1 MKKAVIALVLIIGVV
16 VFTNAQSSL
25 NDYKYVVVP
34 HFYEFVKG
42 KDTYRLNTITRF
54 LLKKKGLNA
63 FMEEEIKALDYRNNS
78 CLALTTEVISLSS
91 MLKTRLKVI
100 LKNCDGEVVFESK
113 VGESKSKDYE
123 VAYKGALNMAIESFD
138 SVNYEYTPNDAILSR
153 ADKDESAIRVSE
165 AETKVEKLKAELKE
179 LKGNKNSIEKKVELV
194 QEIPLPEI
202 QTERPKEN
210 SKMYFKA
217 RPITNG
223 FELINSNSNK
233 VEYIIHTATIPN
245 MFMIKNKKGIIY
257 KKDGKWVREYVD
269 GEKTMIEALDIR
281 F

>member
-42 KDTYRLNTITRF
+42 KDAYRLNTITRF

-63 FMEEEIKALDYRNNS
+63 FMEEEIKASDYNNNA
-78 CLALTTEVISLSS
+78 CLALTTEVISLSN
-91 MLKTRLKVI
+91 MLITRLKVI
-100 LKNCDGEVVFESK
+100 LKNCDGEVIFESK
-113 VGESKSKDYE
+113 VGDSKLKDYE
-123 VAYKGALNMAIESFD
+123 VAYKEALNMAIESFD
-138 SVNYEYTPNDAILSR
+138 AVNYKYTPNKTILSR
-153 ADKDESAIRVSE
+153 AYKDESAIRVSE
-165 AETKVEKLKAELKE
+165 AETEVEKLKAELKE
-179 LKGNKNSIEKKVELV
+179 LKGNKNSIEKKVELEK
-194 QEIPLPEI
+194 EIPLPED

-210 SKMYFKA
+210 SKLYFKA

-223 FELINSNSNK
+223 FELINSNSNNI
-233 VEYIIHTATIPN
+233 EYIIHTSTIPN
-245 MFMIKNKKGIIY
+245 VFMIKNKKGIIY

-269 GEKTMIEALDIR
+269 GEKTIIEALDIR